1 MPQAAR
7 ILTTAPDPHIR
18 VMVVDDAV
26 VFRGLVTRW
35 LGEEPDMEIVGSH
48 RNGYEALENFLRVDP
63 DVVVLDIEMPGI
75 DGLETLPLLLAK
87 KPGVTVII
95 SSTVT
100 RRNAEVGIRALSL
113 GAKDYLSK
121 PETNR
126 ELTMSAEFRRDLVQK
141 IRELG
146 RRGMRKL
153 SRTQGPDVSAEAV
166 VPAFKLRPY
175 SAFPPRILVIGA
187 STGGPQALQVLMRG
201 LDPVLRRLPV
211 LVTQHM
217 PPTFTTILAEH
228 LGRTIARP
236 AHEGVHGETV
246 SAGTL
251 YVAPGGRHMQIER
264 KGEQTRLV
272 IDDSPHV
279 NFCRPSVDP
288 LFSTA
293 AATYGAGTL
302 AVVLTGMGSDGSDGA
317 SRIAAAGGTVIAQD
331 EATSVVWGMPG
342 AAAEAGACA
351 GVLPLEAI
359 APKVVELVTGGAPGA
374 SKAPTA
380 REAAR

>member
-7 ILTTAPDPHIR
+7 NTSAAPEPRIR

-26 VFRGLVTRW
+26 VFRGLVARW

-48 RNGYEALENFLRVDP
+48 RNGYEAVDNFLRVDP

-75 DGLETLPLLLAK
+75 DGLETLPLLLEK
-87 KPGVTVII
+87 KPDVTVII

-126 ELTMSAEFRRDLVQK
+126 EMTLSPDFRRDLVQK

-153 SRTQGPDVSAEAV
+153 LGRAAEAMRA
-166 VPAFKLRPY
+166 PAAPPAIKLRPY
-175 SAFPPRILVIGA
+175 STFPPRVLVVGA

-201 LDPVLRRLPV
+201 LEPVLRRLPV

-236 AHEGVHGETV
+236 AHEGLHGETV

-264 KGEQTRLV
+264 RGEQARVV
-272 IDDSPHV
+272 IDDSPPV

-288 LFSTA
+288 LFASA
-293 AATYGAGTL
+293 AAAYGSGTL
-302 AVVLTGMGSDGSDGA
+302 AVMLTGMGADGTAGA
-317 SRIAAAGGTVIAQD
+317 ERVAAAGGSVIAQD

-342 AAAEAGACA
+342 AVAEAGVCSD
-351 GVLPLEAI
+351 VLALEAI
-359 APKVVELVTGGAPGA
+359 APKIVELVSGSA
-374 SKAPTA
+374 S
-380 REAAR
+380 

>member
-1 MPQAAR
+1 
-7 ILTTAPDPHIR
+7 
-18 VMVVDDAV
+18 
-26 VFRGLVTRW
+26 
-35 LGEEPDMEIVGSH
+35 
-48 RNGYEALENFLRVDP
+48 
-63 DVVVLDIEMPGI
+63 
-75 DGLETLPLLLAK
+75 
-87 KPGVTVII
+87 
-95 SSTVT
+95 
-100 RRNAEVGIRALSL
+100 
-113 GAKDYLSK
+113 
-121 PETNR
+121 
-126 ELTMSAEFRRDLVQK
+126 
-141 IRELG
+141 
-146 RRGMRKL
+146 
-153 SRTQGPDVSAEAV
+153 
-166 VPAFKLRPY
+166 
-175 SAFPPRILVIGA
+175 
-187 STGGPQALQVLMRG
+187 MRG

-228 LGRTIARP
+228 LARTIARP

-272 IDDSPHV
+272 IDDSPPV

-288 LFSTA
+288 LFATA

-317 SRIAAAGGTVIAQD
+317 SRVAAAGGTVIAQD

>member
-1 MPQAAR
+1 
-7 ILTTAPDPHIR
+7 
-18 VMVVDDAV
+18 
-26 VFRGLVTRW
+26 
-35 LGEEPDMEIVGSH
+35 MEIVGSH

-126 ELTMSAEFRRDLVQK
+126 ELTMSPEFRRDLVQK

-153 SRTQGPDVSAEAV
+153 LRTQLADAADISA
-166 VPAFKLRPY
+166 PQAFKLRPY
-175 SAFPPRILVIGA
+175 STFPPRVLVIGA

-228 LGRTIARP
+228 LGRTTSRP
-236 AHEGVHGETV
+236 AHEGNHGETI

-251 YVAPGGRHMQIER
+251 YVAPGGRHMQVEK
-264 KGEQTRLV
+264 KGDQARIV
-272 IDDSPHV
+272 IDDSPPV

-293 AATYGAGTL
+293 AANYGAGTL
-302 AVVLTGMGSDGSDGA
+302 AVVLTGMGSDGAVGA

-331 EATSVVWGMPG
+331 ETTSVVWGMPG
-342 AAAEAGACA
+342 AAAEAGACS

-359 APKVVELVTGGAPGA
+359 APKVVELVTGGEP
-374 SKAPTA
+374 
-380 REAAR
+380 

>member
-1 MPQAAR
+1 
-7 ILTTAPDPHIR
+7 
-18 VMVVDDAV
+18 MVVDDAV
-26 VFRGLVTRW
+26 VFRGLVARW

-48 RNGYEALENFLRVDP
+48 RNGYDALENFLRVDP

-75 DGLETLPLLLAK
+75 DGLETLPLLLQK
-87 KPGVTVII
+87 KPDVTVII

-126 ELTMSAEFRRDLVQK
+126 EMTMSPDFRRDLVQK

-146 RRGMRKL
+146 RRGMRTL
-153 SRTQGPDVSAEAV
+153 LRARTPEPLAPPS
-166 VPAFKLRPY
+166 FRLRPY
-175 SAFPPRILVIGA
+175 STFPPRVLVIGA

-201 LDPVLRRLPV
+201 LDPVLKRLPV

-236 AHEGVHGETV
+236 AHEGMHGETV
-246 SAGTL
+246 SPGTL

-264 KGEQTRLV
+264 RGEQARVV
-272 IDDSPHV
+272 IDDGPPV
-279 NFCRPSVDP
+279 NYCRPSVDP
-288 LFSTA
+288 LFESA
-293 AATYGAGTL
+293 AAAYGAGTL
-302 AVVLTGMGSDGSDGA
+302 AVLLTGMGADGA
-317 SRIAAAGGTVIAQD
+317 AGAEQVAAAGGSVIAQD

-342 AAAEAGACA
+342 AAAEAGACS
-351 GVLPLEAI
+351 GVLALEAI
-359 APKVVELVTGGAPGA
+359 GPKVVELVTG
-374 SKAPTA
+374 SSS
-380 REAAR
+380 

>member
-1 MPQAAR
+1 
-7 ILTTAPDPHIR
+7 
-18 VMVVDDAV
+18 MVVDDAV

-75 DGLETLPLLLAK
+75 DGLETLPLLLAR
-87 KPGVTVII
+87 KPEVTVLI

-126 ELTMSAEFRRDLVQK
+126 ELTMSPEFRRDLVQK

-146 RRGMRKL
+146 RRGIRRL
-153 SRTQGPDVSAEAV
+153 LRAHDASAEPVA
-166 VPAFKLRPY
+166 PAPTFKLRPY
-175 SAFPPRILVIGA
+175 SALPPRVLVIGA

-211 LVTQHM
+211 FVTQHM

-228 LGRTIARP
+228 LGRTIGRP

-264 KGEQTRLV
+264 KGEQARVV
-272 IDDSPHV
+272 IDDSPPL

-293 AATYGAGTL
+293 AAAYGAGTL
-302 AVVLTGMGSDGSDGA
+302 ALVLTGMGSDGAAGA
-317 SRIAAAGGTVIAQD
+317 ARIAAAGGTVIAQD

-342 AAAEAGACA
+342 ASAEAGACSA
-351 GVLPLEAI
+351 VLPLEAI
-359 APKVVELVTGGAPGA
+359 APKVVELVTGSAPVTYA
-374 SKAPTA
+374 AATS
-380 REAAR
+380 EAAP

>member
-1 MPQAAR
+1 MSLAVRSP
-7 ILTTAPDPHIR
+7 ISAPERPIR

-26 VFRGLVTRW
+26 VFRGLVSRW
-35 LGEEPDMEIVGSH
+35 LSEEPDIEIVGSH
-48 RNGYEALENFLRVDP
+48 RNGYEAVDNFLRVDP

-75 DGLETLPLLLAK
+75 DGLETLPLLLEK
-87 KPGVTVII
+87 KPDVTVII

-126 ELTMSAEFRRDLVQK
+126 EMTMSPEFRRDLVQK

-146 RRGMRKL
+146 RRGIRKL
-153 SRTQGPDVSAEAV
+153 LRGHAPESA
-166 VPAFKLRPY
+166 VPATFKLRPF
-175 SAFPPRILVIGA
+175 SAFPPRVLVVGA

-228 LGRTIARP
+228 LARSTARP
-236 AHEGVHGETV
+236 AHEGVHGETLA
-246 SAGTL
+246 AGTL

-264 KGEQTRLV
+264 KDEQV
-272 IDDSPHV
+272 KVAIDDGPPV

-288 LFSTA
+288 LFASA
-293 AATYGAGTL
+293 AAAYGAGTL
-302 AVVLTGMGSDGSDGA
+302 AVVLTGMGADGA
-317 SRIAAAGGTVIAQD
+317 VGAARIAAAGGTVIAQD

-342 AAAEAGACA
+342 AAAEAGVCSA
-351 GVLPLEAI
+351 VLPLEAI
-359 APKVVELVTGGAPGA
+359 APKLVGLVTGGA
-374 SKAPTA
+374 T
-380 REAAR
+380 

>member
-1 MPQAAR
+1 
-7 ILTTAPDPHIR
+7 
-18 VMVVDDAV
+18 MVVDDAV

-35 LGEEPDMEIVGSH
+35 LGEEPDMKLIAAH
-48 RNGYEALENFLRVDP
+48 RDGQEAIDNFMRADP
-63 DVVVLDIEMPGI
+63 DVVVLDIEMPGL
-75 DGLETLPLLLAK
+75 DGLATLPLLLAK
-87 KPGVTVII
+87 KPEVTVII

-100 RRNAEVGIRALSL
+100 RRNAEVGIKALSL

-126 ELTMSAEFRRDLVQK
+126 EITMSPDFRRDLIQK

-146 RRGMRKL
+146 RQGMRKL
-153 SRTQGPDVSAEAV
+153 VRARAPE
-166 VPAFKLRPY
+166 VPQAIELKPALEFRPY
-175 SAFPPRILVIGA
+175 SSFPPRILVIGS

-228 LGRTIARP
+228 LGRSTARP
-236 AHEGVHGETV
+236 AHEGMHGETL

-264 KGEQTRLV
+264 KGDQARIAL
-272 IDDSPHV
+272 DDGPPLH
-279 NFCRPSVDP
+279 FCKPAVDH
-288 LFSTA
+288 LFSSA
-293 AATYGAGTL
+293 AAAYGAGTL
-302 AVVLTGMGSDGSDGA
+302 AVILTGMGIDGA
-317 SRIAAAGGTVIAQD
+317 AGAERVAAAGGSVIAQD
-331 EATSVVWGMPG
+331 EATSVIWGMPG

-359 APKVVELVTGGAPGA
+359 APKLVGLVTGGAA
-374 SKAPTA
+374 
-380 REAAR
+380 

>member
-7 ILTTAPDPHIR
+7 ILSTAPEPRIR

-87 KPGVTVII
+87 KPDVTVLI

-126 ELTMSAEFRRDLVQK
+126 ELTMSPEFRRDLVQK

-146 RRGMRKL
+146 RRGIRRL
-153 SRTQGPDVSAEAV
+153 LRAQDASADLAP
-166 VPAFKLRPY
+166 PAPTFKLRPY
-175 SAFPPRILVIGA
+175 SAFPPRVLVIGA

-201 LDPVLRRLPV
+201 LDPVLKRLPV
-211 LVTQHM
+211 FVTQHM

-228 LGRTIARP
+228 LGRTIGRP

-264 KGEQTRLV
+264 NGDQARVV
-272 IDDSPHV
+272 IDDSPPI

-288 LFSTA
+288 LFSSA
-293 AATYGAGTL
+293 AASYGAGTL
-302 AVVLTGMGSDGSDGA
+302 ALVLTGMGSDGAAGA
-317 SRIAAAGGTVIAQD
+317 ARVAAAGGTVIAQD

-342 AAAEAGACA
+342 ASAEAGACSA
-351 GVLPLEAI
+351 VLPLEAI
-359 APKVVELVTGGAPGA
+359 ASRVVELVTGTAPMA
-374 SKAPTA
+374 KTVATS
-380 REAAR
+380 EAAQ